1 MSNEPVLVVGGTG
14 HLGGQVVDALQ
25 QRGKQVRALVR
36 PTSEASKLEAKGVE
50 VVRGD
55 MLDKR
60 SLAAA
65 MSGVD
70 AVVSTAAGY
79 TRRNKNATEIDTVG
93 QANLAEAAADTD
105 VRRFV
110 LTSILTC
117 DLTPQVSHFWHKK
130 LAEDALERYEV
141 PFVAL
146 RPGAFLDMVTQMG
159 GDPFAKKRLMWFGT
173 ASVPLTFVLTSDQ
186 ARYLAEAVDADVQD
200 GERIDIGWQ
209 RPVSMH
215 DIAEIASR
223 LLGEQIKVRAV
234 PTVLVKALTTAV
246 GLVVP
251 GVADMGAML
260 AWFETGKYVADTTR
274 QEQVFGHV
282 PTPEEAVS
290 DFVRRL
296 GHVPASA

>member
-173 ASVPLTFVLTSDQ
+173 ASVPLTFVLASDL

-290 DFVRRL
+290 DFARRL

>member
-36 PTSEASKLEAKGVE
+36 TTSEASKLEAKGVE

-146 RPGAFLDMVTQMG
+146 RPGAFLDMVTRMG

-173 ASVPLTFVLTSDQ
+173 ASVPLTFVLTSDL

>member
-117 DLTPQVSHFWHKK
+117 DLTPQVSTSGTRSSPRTRSSGTRSRSSHCV
-130 LAEDALERYEV
+130 RV
-141 PFVAL
+141 PSSTWS
-146 RPGAFLDMVTQMG
+146 PGWAAT
-159 GDPFAKKRLMWFGT
+159 R
-173 ASVPLTFVLTSDQ
+173 
-186 ARYLAEAVDADVQD
+186 
-200 GERIDIGWQ
+200 
-209 RPVSMH
+209 
-215 DIAEIASR
+215 SR
-223 LLGEQIKVRAV
+223 RSG
-234 PTVLVKALTTAV
+234 
-246 GLVVP
+246 
-251 GVADMGAML
+251 
-260 AWFETGKYVADTTR
+260 
-274 QEQVFGHV
+274 
-282 PTPEEAVS
+282 
-290 DFVRRL
+290 
-296 GHVPASA
+296 